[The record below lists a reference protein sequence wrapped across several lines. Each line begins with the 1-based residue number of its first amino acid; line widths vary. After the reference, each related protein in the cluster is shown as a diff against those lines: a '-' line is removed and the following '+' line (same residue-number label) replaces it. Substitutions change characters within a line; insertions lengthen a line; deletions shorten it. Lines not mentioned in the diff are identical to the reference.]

1 MSINTGAANARRG
14 TTSARTRGRH
24 LYATAQ
30 TVLAPKCLLPIEIAL
45 VCGRRGDASY
55 SSYHRRPVRICNE
68 ERVMLILTRRLTEAL
83 CLGPDITV
91 TVLSIKSNKVRI
103 GVDAPRS
110 VSVDRQEV
118 RQRKRRST
126 VANPSR
132 TVDPAGRAEPTDRM
146 LELAD

>member
-1 MSINTGAANARRG
+1 MPM
-14 TTSARTRGRH
+14 TRCIIVG
-24 LYATAQ
+24 
-30 TVLAPKCLLPIEIAL
+30 
-45 VCGRRGDASY
+45 
-55 SSYHRRPVRICNE
+55 PVRICNE

-91 TVLSIKSNKVRI
+91 TVLSIKNNKVRI

-146 LELAD
+146 LEPAD

>member
-1 MSINTGAANARRG
+1 
-14 TTSARTRGRH
+14 
-24 LYATAQ
+24 
-30 TVLAPKCLLPIEIAL
+30 
-45 VCGRRGDASY
+45 
-55 SSYHRRPVRICNE
+55 VRICNE
-68 ERVMLILTRRLTEAL
+68 ERVMLILTRRLTEVL

-91 TVLSIKSNKVRI
+91 TVLSIKSNKVKI

-132 TVDPAGRAEPTDRM
+132 TIDPAGRAEPTDRT

>member
-1 MSINTGAANARRG
+1 MRRRV
-14 TTSARTRGRH
+14 TTSARIRDRP
-24 LYATAQ
+24 LYATVQ
-30 TVLAPKCLLPIEIAL
+30 TVLAPKYLLPIEIAL
-45 VCGRRGDASY
+45 VCGRCRDAND

-103 GVDAPRS
+103 GVNAPRS

-118 RQRKRRST
+118 RERKLKRRST

-146 LELAD
+146 LEVAD

>member
-1 MSINTGAANARRG
+1 
-14 TTSARTRGRH
+14 
-24 LYATAQ
+24 
-30 TVLAPKCLLPIEIAL
+30 
-45 VCGRRGDASY
+45 
-55 SSYHRRPVRICNE
+55 
-68 ERVMLILTRRLTEAL
+68 MLILTRRLTEAL

-126 VANPSR
+126 VAPSR
-132 TVDPAGRAEPTDRM
+132 TVDPAGMAEPTDRM

>member
-1 MSINTGAANARRG
+1 MRG
-14 TTSARTRGRH
+14 RVTTAARTRDRP
-24 LYATAQ
+24 LYATVQ
-30 TVLAPKCLLPIEIAL
+30 TVLAPKYLLPIEIAL
-45 VCGRRGDASY
+45 VCGRCRDAND